1 MNTDWIHQSFLDNN
15 MDHWLMAAG
24 IIVGGLIFKRFVSHQ
39 LSGFIY
45 RFIKKRSEGVQVN
58 ELRVLLR
65 KPVGFFILVVSLYFA
80 AMQLHFPAE
89 WHLTS
94 KEEFGILFVINKLF
108 LMALFYSITWI
119 LLRLVDFFAL
129 ILQQRA
135 LATETMVDDQL
146 VPFIKESLKFVV
158 MIVSFFVML
167 GSVFHVNVA
176 SLIAGLGIGGL
187 ALALAAKDTLEN
199 LLGSF
204 TIFLDKPFTLGD
216 VVKVGN
222 VQGKIEKI
230 GFRSTLIRTMEK
242 TLVKVPNKR
251 MIDADLEN
259 ISLRDMIRASFYL
272 TLKSHTTRAQIEDF
286 IKEGTAIFKQHPEI
300 AHDPE
305 PFIRLDKITDIGFD
319 LQVQFFIKTTDA
331 DYFQLQRQDILLSI
345 IDLAHQK
352 DIRFDARVGDTTLK

>member
-1 MNTDWIHQSFLDNN
+1 MNTDWMRQSFLDNN
-15 MDHWLMAAG
+15 MNNWLIAFG

-39 LSGFIY
+39 LSGFLY
-45 RFIKKRSEGVQVN
+45 RFIKKRAEGVQVD
-58 ELRVLLR
+58 ELRTLLR

-80 AMQLHFPAE
+80 AIQLHFPRE
-89 WHLTS
+89 WNLTS
-94 KEEFGILFVINKLF
+94 KEEFGILFVINKIF

-242 TLVKVPNKR
+242 TLIKVPNKR

-259 ISLRDMIRASFYL
+259 ISLRDMIRASFHL
-272 TLKSHTTRAQIEDF
+272 TLKMHTTRAQIENF
-286 IKEGTAIFKQHPEI
+286 MREGTVILQKHKEV

-319 LQVQFFIKTTDA
+319 LQVQFFINTTDA
-331 DYFQLQRQDILLSI
+331 DFFQIERQNILLSLI
-345 IDLAHQK
+345 ELAHQH
-352 DIRFDARVGDTTLK
+352 DIRFDARLQDATVK

>member
-15 MDHWLMAAG
+15 MDRWFMAAG
-24 IIVGGLIFKRFVSHQ
+24 IIIGGLIFKRFVSHQ

-58 ELRVLLR
+58 ELRALLR
-65 KPVGFFILVVSLYFA
+65 KPVGFFIVVVSLYFA

-108 LMALFYSITWI
+108 LFALFYSITWI

-135 LATETMVDDQL
+135 IATETMVDDQL
-146 VPFIKESLKFVV
+146 VPFIKESLKLVV

-230 GFRSTLIRTMEK
+230 GFRSTLIRTIEK

-259 ISLRDMIRASFYL
+259 ISLRDMIRGSFYL

-286 IKEGTAIFKQHPEI
+286 IKEGTALFKQHPEI

-352 DIRFDARVGDTTLK
+352 DIRFDARVGDATLK

>member
-1 MNTDWIHQSFLDNN
+1 MNTDWSQQSFLDNN
-15 MDHWLMAAG
+15 MNNWLIAFG
-24 IIVGGLIFKRFVSHQ
+24 IIVGGLILKRFVSHQ
-39 LSGFIY
+39 LSGFLY
-45 RFIKKRSEGVQVN
+45 RFIKRHAEGVQVN
-58 ELRVLLR
+58 ELRALLR
-65 KPVGFFILVVSLYFA
+65 KPVGFFILLISLYFA
-80 AMQLHFPAE
+80 ATQLHFPTG
-89 WHLTS
+89 WQLTS
-94 KEEFGILFVINKLF
+94 KEEFGILFIIHKVF
-108 LMALFYSITWI
+108 MMALFYSITWI
-119 LLRLVDFFAL
+119 LLRMVDFFAL
-129 ILQQRA
+129 ILEQRA

-167 GSVFHVNVA
+167 GAVFHVNVA

-242 TLVKVPNKR
+242 TLIKVPNKR

-259 ISLRDMIRASFYL
+259 ISLRDMIRASFHL
-272 TLKSHTTRAQIEDF
+272 TLKMHTTRAQIENF
-286 IKEGTAIFKQHPEI
+286 MKEGTSILKQHKEV

-319 LQVQFFIKTTDA
+319 LQVQFFINTTDA
-331 DYFQLQRQDILLSI
+331 DFFQIHRQDILLSLI
-345 IDLAHQK
+345 ELAHQK
-352 DIRFDARVGDTTLK
+352 DIRFDARVGDATLK